1 MVKIIKIHHEWL
13 SQDIALAFIH
23 NYPYLGLNTSQI
35 KCCLKHLKSISQEDN
50 VHEINL
56 FQQETQKTLKILWIF
71 FHMFHLI
78 HQCSTYYST
87 CEIRKNVKFFFLMMA
102 IK

>member
-1 MVKIIKIHHEWL
+1 
-13 SQDIALAFIH
+13 
-23 NYPYLGLNTSQI
+23 
-35 KCCLKHLKSISQEDN
+35 
-50 VHEINL
+50 
-56 FQQETQKTLKILWIF
+56 LKILWIF